1 MQRRRGFT
9 LIELLVVIAIIGILA
24 AILLPALARA
34 REAAR
39 RASCANNLK
48 QFALSFKMY
57 ASESNGEKFPPM
69 SPYSSRRPDQRSS
82 ALWGSPHAA
91 AVYPEYL
98 PDLAV
103 AKCPS
108 DFGGDP
114 GWGYEGLGPG
124 RRLPNQEFEVLKQEA
139 LDEGD
144 FVKLDYV
151 QCAELGRSYNYTGYA
166 ATTSY
171 EYYGI
176 WGTTSINPWTP
187 LPPAPPF
194 ELQFTALEDPILYRY
209 KLFDDDLSIR
219 NEGFAP
225 WPLWAPFP
233 KDHPTN
239 PPAPGEDYSI
249 GLGGGDTVFRLREGV
264 ERVLITDIN
273 NPGAS
278 AEAQSS
284 LSVMWDT
291 FGSTG
296 FSDASTGGITVFNH
310 VPGGSNVL
318 YMDGHVKFVKYPG
331 EFPIMSDEQIL
342 KENSHHGQG

>member
-1 MQRRRGFT
+1 MQRRGFT
-9 LIELLVVIAIIGILA
+9 LIELLVVIAIIGIFA

-57 ASESNGEKFPPM
+57 ASESRGEQFPPM
-69 SPYSSRRPDQRSS
+69 APYGSYRTQNDGRSS
-82 ALWGSPHAA
+82 PLWGAPHAR

-114 GWGYEGLGPG
+114 GWGYAGLGPG
-124 RRLPNQEFEVLKQEA
+124 TRLPSGSDFEDMKQEA

-144 FVKLDYV
+144 MVKLDYV
-151 QCAELGRSYNYTGYA
+151 QCAELARSYNYSGYV
-166 ATTSY
+166 ATNPA
-171 EYYGI
+171 EHYGI
-176 WGTTSINPWTP
+176 WGATSINPYVP
-187 LPPAPPF
+187 EVGSYFEILFDDLDAP
-194 ELQFTALEDPILYRY
+194 IRY
-209 KLFDDDLSIR
+209 VYKSFDDDLSVQD
-219 NEGFAP
+219 ESFAV
-225 WPLWAPFP
+225 WPLWAPPVYPETF
-233 KDHPTN
+233 DT
-239 PPAPGEDYSI
+239 GEFST
-249 GLGGGDTVFRLREGV
+249 GLGGSDTVYRLREGI
-264 ERVLITDIN
+264 ERALITDIN

-278 AEAQSS
+278 ALAQSA
-284 LSVMWDT
+284 LSIMWDT

-296 FSDASTGGITVFNH
+296 FTDATTGGITVFNH
-310 VPGGSNVL
+310 IPGGSNVL
-318 YMDGHVKFVKYPG
+318 YLDGHVRFVRYPG
-331 EFPIMSDEQIL
+331 EFPITSDEQIL